1 MKTILK
7 YSLALLASGA
17 MFTSCLGDLDTQ
29 PLSENI
35 STADQAFAS
44 PESYSRYANYAYAY
58 FSFVSQGDPGSSDI
72 AVDNAGQSEY
82 IRQYMDLNEMAADSF
97 KVCDAWTDDYVKP
110 LQYGKWNGT
119 NAAVVAVYQR
129 GLKAVAMCN
138 EFLSEAVSGDAAV
151 IGRGHEAV
159 LDDVRAYRSELRL
172 LRALHY
178 EILMDL
184 FGNPPMV
191 SAEGMAAGAL
201 PTQLGRTEL
210 FKWIESE
217 LLALTEDEFLAD
229 KPFAYPRLSK
239 GAAWAILARMYLNA
253 EVYTG
258 TARWEDAKKAA
269 EKVINEGG
277 YELCPDY
284 KYLFLQD
291 NSTNGAQKEF
301 IIAAMY
307 DKEKTQSYG
316 GTTHLMLGAVNENMA
331 TKEVH
336 LLFGLENPIY
346 NGQWNGYHVSNEF
359 VMENFNLQG
368 VVWGGS
374 EVAWGYDVE
383 RSDYRAA
390 FYNYGFTPEFVNES
404 SDITTGWA
412 CLKWVPLD
420 SNKKS
425 TMVVENPAGGDPLTY
440 AFSSADFPI
449 FRLAEMYL
457 IAAEAEARM
466 KGGVLSK
473 GDAGYGYL
481 ETIYKRANGEDAELD
496 FEIDLDWILK
506 ERVRELMWEGHR
518 RVDLNRYGLFLT
530 AEYPWPYKNG
540 IKSGVSAI
548 ESHRS
553 IYPIITS
560 DMITNGQLKQNPGY
574 PER

>member
-1 MKTILK
+1 MKQILK

-17 MFTSCLGDLDTQ
+17 MFTSCLSDLDTQ
-29 PLSENI
+29 PLSQNI
-35 STADQAFAS
+35 STADQAFAK
-44 PESYSRYANYAYAY
+44 PESYSQYANYAYAY

-97 KVCDAWTDDYVKP
+97 KVCAAWSDDYVKP
-110 LQYGKWNGT
+110 LQYGSWNGT
-119 NAAVVAVYQR
+119 NAAIIAVYQR

-138 EFLSEAVSGDAAV
+138 EFLSDAVSGDAAV

-184 FGNPPMV
+184 FGNPPMITY
-191 SAEGMAAGAL
+191 EGMTGGAL
-201 PTQLGRTEL
+201 PTQIGRTEL
-210 FKWIESE
+210 FKWIEGE
-217 LLALTEDEFLAD
+217 LLALTEDEFLSD
-229 KPFAYPRLSK
+229 KPVAYPRVSK

-258 TARWEDAKKAA
+258 TPRWEDAKNAA

-301 IIAAMY
+301 IVAAMY
-307 DKEKTQSYG
+307 DSVKTQSYG
-316 GTTHLMLGAVNENMA
+316 GTTHLVQASVNENMA
-331 TKEVH
+331 TKEIH

-374 EVAWGYDVE
+374 EIGWGYDVA

-390 FYNYGFTPEFVNES
+390 FYNYGFAQEFNNET
-404 SDITTGWA
+404 SDITSGWA

-420 SNKKS
+420 SNNYSLMADK
-425 TMVVENPAGGDPLTY
+425 GY

-449 FRLAEMYL
+449 FRLGEMYL
-457 IAAEAEARM
+457 IAAEADARM
-466 KGGVLSK
+466 KGGELTT
-473 GDAGYGYL
+473 GDAGYNHLLTLYR
-481 ETIYKRANGEDAELD
+481 RANGEEATIP
-496 FEIDLDWILK
+496 FTVDLDWILK

-518 RVDLNRYGLFLT
+518 RVDLIRYGLFLT

-540 IKSGVSAI
+540 IKSGVAAM

-553 IYPIITS
+553 VYPIITS
-560 DMITNGQLKQNPGY
+560 DMITNPGLKQNQGY

>member
-1 MKTILK
+1 MKQILK

-17 MFTSCLGDLDTQ
+17 MFTSCLNDLDTQ
-29 PLSENI
+29 PLSQNI
-35 STADQAFAS
+35 STADQAFAK
-44 PESYSRYANYAYAY
+44 PESYSQYANYAYAY
-58 FSFVSQGDPGSSDI
+58 FSFVSQGDPDSSDI

-97 KVCDAWTDDYVKP
+97 KVCAAWSDDYVKP
-110 LQYGKWNGT
+110 LQYGSWNGT

-138 EFLSEAVSGDAAV
+138 EFLSDAVSGDAAV

-184 FGNPPMV
+184 FGNPPMITY
-191 SAEGMAAGAL
+191 EGMTSGAL
-201 PTQLGRTEL
+201 PTQIGRAEL
-210 FKWIESE
+210 FKWIEGE
-217 LLALTEDEFLAD
+217 LLALTEDEFLSD
-229 KPFAYPRLSK
+229 KPVAYPRVSK

-258 TARWEDAKKAA
+258 TPRWEDAKNAA

-301 IIAAMY
+301 IVAAMY
-307 DKEKTQSYG
+307 DSVKTQSYG
-316 GTTHLMLGAVNENMA
+316 GTTHLVQASVNENMA
-331 TKEVH
+331 TKEIH

-359 VMENFNLQG
+359 VMENFDLQG

-374 EVAWGYDVE
+374 TVDWGYDVA

-390 FYNYGFTPEFVNES
+390 FYNYGFAQEFNNET
-404 SDITTGWA
+404 SDITSGWA

-420 SNKKS
+420 SNNYSLMADK
-425 TMVVENPAGGDPLTY
+425 GY

-449 FRLAEMYL
+449 FRLGEMYL
-457 IAAEAEARM
+457 IAAEADARM
-466 KGGVLSK
+466 KGGELTT
-473 GDAGYGYL
+473 GDAGYNHLLTLYR
-481 ETIYKRANGEDAELD
+481 RANGKEATIP
-496 FEIDLDWILK
+496 FTVDLDWILK

-518 RVDLNRYGLFLT
+518 RVDLIRYGLFLT

-540 IKSGVSAI
+540 IKSGVAAM

-553 IYPIITS
+553 VYPIITS
-560 DMITNGQLKQNPGY
+560 DMITNPGLKQNQGY

>member
-1 MKTILK
+1 MKQILK

-17 MFTSCLGDLDTQ
+17 MFTSCLSDLDTQ
-29 PLSENI
+29 PLSQNI
-35 STADQAFAS
+35 STADQAFAK
-44 PESYSRYANYAYAY
+44 PESYSQYANYAYAY

-97 KVCDAWTDDYVKP
+97 KVCAAWSDDYVKP
-110 LQYGKWNGT
+110 LQYGSWNGT

-138 EFLSEAVSGDAAV
+138 EFLSDAVSGDAAV

-184 FGNPPMV
+184 FGNPPMITY
-191 SAEGMAAGAL
+191 EGMTSGAL
-201 PTQLGRTEL
+201 PTQMGRAEL
-210 FKWIESE
+210 FKWIEGE
-217 LLALTEDEFLAD
+217 LLALTEDEFLSD
-229 KPFAYPRLSK
+229 KPVAYPRVSK

-258 TARWEDAKKAA
+258 TPRWSDAKNAA

-301 IIAAMY
+301 IVAAMY
-307 DKEKTQSYG
+307 DSVKTQSYG
-316 GTTHLMLGAVNENMA
+316 GTTHLVQASVNENMA
-331 TKEVH
+331 TKEIH

-374 EVAWGYDVE
+374 EIGWGYDVA

-390 FYNYGFTPEFVNES
+390 FYNYGFAQEFNNET
-404 SDITTGWA
+404 SDITSGWA

-420 SNKKS
+420 SNNYSLMADK
-425 TMVVENPAGGDPLTY
+425 GY

-449 FRLAEMYL
+449 FRLGEMYL
-457 IAAEAEARM
+457 IAAEADARM
-466 KGGVLSK
+466 KGGELTT
-473 GDAGYGYL
+473 GDAGYNHLLTLYR
-481 ETIYKRANGEDAELD
+481 RANGEEATIP
-496 FEIDLDWILK
+496 FTVDLDWILK

-518 RVDLNRYGLFLT
+518 RVDLIRYGLFLT

-540 IKSGVSAI
+540 IKSGVAAM

-553 IYPIITS
+553 VYPIITS
-560 DMITNGQLKQNPGY
+560 DMITNPGLKQNQGY

>member
-1 MKTILK
+1 MKQIFK

-29 PLSENI
+29 PLSENV
-35 STADQAFAS
+35 STVDQAFAQ
-44 PESYSRYANYAYAY
+44 PESYSQYANYAYAY

-82 IRQYMDLNEMAADSF
+82 IRQYMGLNELAADSF
-97 KVCDAWTDDYVKP
+97 KICDAWTDDYVKP
-110 LQYGKWNGT
+110 LQYGKWTGT
-119 NAAVVAVYQR
+119 NAAVMAVYLR

-138 EFLSEAVSGDAAV
+138 EFLSDAVSSDGAV
-151 IGRGHEAV
+151 LGRGHESV

-191 SAEGMAAGAL
+191 TYEGTLSGSL
-201 PTQLGRTEL
+201 PKQLGRKEL
-210 FKWIESE
+210 FNWIEKE
-217 LLALTEDEFLAD
+217 LLELTEDEYLPAT
-229 KPFAYPRLSK
+229 PISYPRLSK

-301 IIAAMY
+301 IVAAMY
-307 DKEKTQSYG
+307 DSAKTQSYG
-316 GTTHLMLGAVNENMA
+316 GTTHLVQASVNETMA
-331 TKEVH
+331 TKEIH

-346 NGQWNGYHVSNEF
+346 NGQWNGYHVPDEF
-359 VMENFNLQG
+359 VMENFDLQG

-390 FYNYGFTPEFVNES
+390 FYNYGFTQEFENES

-420 SNKKS
+420 SNNYSLMADK
-425 TMVVENPAGGDPLTY
+425 GY

-457 IAAEAEARM
+457 IAAEADARM
-466 KGGVLSK
+466 KGGELTT

-481 ETIYKRANGEDAELD
+481 ETIYKRANGEDATIP
-496 FEIDLDWILK
+496 FTVDLDWILK

-518 RVDLNRYGLFLT
+518 RVDLNRYGRFLS

-540 IKSGVSAI
+540 IKSGVAAI

-553 IYPIITS
+553 IYPIISS
-560 DMITNGQLKQNPGY
+560 DMMNNRELEQNPGY
-574 PER
+574 PRQ

>member
-1 MKTILK
+1 MKQILK

-17 MFTSCLGDLDTQ
+17 MFTSCLNDLDTQ
-29 PLSENI
+29 PLSQNI
-35 STADQAFAS
+35 STADQAFAK
-44 PESYSRYANYAYAY
+44 PESYSQYANYAYAY

-97 KVCDAWTDDYVKP
+97 KVCAAWSDDYVKP
-110 LQYGKWNGT
+110 LQYGSWNGT

-138 EFLSEAVSGDAAV
+138 EFLSDAVSGDAAV

-184 FGNPPMV
+184 FGNPPMITY
-191 SAEGMAAGAL
+191 EGMTSGAL
-201 PTQLGRTEL
+201 PTQIGRAEL
-210 FKWIESE
+210 FKWIEGE
-217 LLALTEDEFLAD
+217 LLALTEDEFLSD
-229 KPFAYPRLSK
+229 KPVAYPRVSK

-258 TARWEDAKKAA
+258 TPRWEDAKNAA

-301 IIAAMY
+301 IVAAMY
-307 DKEKTQSYG
+307 DSVKTQSYG
-316 GTTHLMLGAVNENMA
+316 GTTHLVQASVNENMA
-331 TKEVH
+331 TKEIH

-374 EVAWGYDVE
+374 EIGWGYDVA

-390 FYNYGFTPEFVNES
+390 FYNYGFAQEFNNET
-404 SDITTGWA
+404 SDITSGWA

-420 SNKKS
+420 SNNYSLMADK
-425 TMVVENPAGGDPLTY
+425 GY

-449 FRLAEMYL
+449 FRLGEMYL
-457 IAAEAEARM
+457 IAAEADARM
-466 KGGVLSK
+466 KGGELTT
-473 GDAGYGYL
+473 GDAGYNHLLTLYR
-481 ETIYKRANGEDAELD
+481 RANGEEATIP
-496 FEIDLDWILK
+496 FTVDLDWILK

-518 RVDLNRYGLFLT
+518 RVDLIRYGLFLT

-540 IKSGVSAI
+540 IKSGVAAM

-553 IYPIITS
+553 VYPIITS
-560 DMITNGQLKQNPGY
+560 DMITNPGLKQNQGY

>member
-1 MKTILK
+1 MKQILK

-17 MFTSCLGDLDTQ
+17 MFTSCLSDLDTQ
-29 PLSENI
+29 PLSQNI
-35 STADQAFAS
+35 STADQAFAK
-44 PESYSRYANYAYAY
+44 PESYSQYANYAYAY

-82 IRQYMDLNEMAADSF
+82 IRQYMCLNEMAADSF
-97 KVCDAWTDDYVKP
+97 KVCAAWSDDYVKP
-110 LQYGKWNGT
+110 LQHGSWNGT

-138 EFLSEAVSGDAAV
+138 EFLSDAVSGDAAV

-184 FGNPPMV
+184 FGNPPMITY
-191 SAEGMAAGAL
+191 EGMTSGAL
-201 PTQLGRTEL
+201 PTQIGRAEL
-210 FKWIESE
+210 FKWIEGE
-217 LLALTEDEFLAD
+217 LLALTEDEFLSD
-229 KPFAYPRLSK
+229 KPVAYPRVSK

-258 TARWEDAKKAA
+258 TPRWSDAKNAA

-291 NSTNGAQKEF
+291 NSTNGAQKEY
-301 IIAAMY
+301 IVAAMY
-307 DKEKTQSYG
+307 DSVKTQSYG
-316 GTTHLMLGAVNENMA
+316 GTTHLVQASVNENMA
-331 TKEVH
+331 TKEIH

-359 VMENFNLQG
+359 VMENFDLQG

-374 EVAWGYDVE
+374 EVAWGYDVA

-390 FYNYGFTPEFVNES
+390 FYNYGFAQEFNNET
-404 SDITTGWA
+404 SDITSGWA

-420 SNKKS
+420 SNNYSLMADK
-425 TMVVENPAGGDPLTY
+425 GY

-449 FRLAEMYL
+449 FRLGEMYL
-457 IAAEAEARM
+457 IAAEADARM
-466 KGGVLSK
+466 KGGELTT
-473 GDAGYGYL
+473 GDAGYNHLLTLYR
-481 ETIYKRANGEDAELD
+481 RANGEEATIP
-496 FEIDLDWILK
+496 FTVDLDWILK

-518 RVDLNRYGLFLT
+518 RVDLIRYGLFLT

-540 IKSGVSAI
+540 IKSGVAAM
-548 ESHRS
+548 ESHRGV
-553 IYPIITS
+553 YPIITS
-560 DMITNGQLKQNPGY
+560 DMITNPGLKQNQGY